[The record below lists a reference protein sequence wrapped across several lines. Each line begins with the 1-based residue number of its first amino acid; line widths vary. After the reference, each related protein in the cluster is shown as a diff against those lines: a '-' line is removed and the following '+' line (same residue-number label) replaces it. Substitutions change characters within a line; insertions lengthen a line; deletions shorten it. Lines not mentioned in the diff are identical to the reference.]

1 MKIILDFYY
10 SYYYFFLNVKK
21 IVDKLRIFDQFL
33 NNF

>member
-10 SYYYFFLNVKK
+10 SYYFFLNVKK